1 MDGRDT
7 PGHEAAK
14 DTASEAL
21 PVPAIHRR
29 HLEAGKLDAVDA
41 ADIERDH
48 GRSVGL
54 VAARKHLDAAI
65 ATGVMVDRVLVE
77 EVFFQVIFAGAELKT
92 RRWQKGEM
100 QTALGAD

>member
-48 GRSVGL
+48 GRSVRL
-54 VAARKHLDAAI
+54 VAAGKYLDAAI
-65 ATGVMVDRVLVE
+65 AAGLMADTSVAQKVMM
-77 EVFFQVIFAGAELKT
+77 A
-92 RRWQKGEM
+92 
-100 QTALGAD
+100 